1 MKLHTIFCRLFG
13 KLPEE
18 TSEGMKL
25 IKKTF
30 WRAFSVFKSIGK
42 FTTEELTNIPE
53 ITDESFF
60 MAFSV
65 HKPVS
70 KILTDRL

>member
-1 MKLHTIFCRLFG
+1 MKLHIIFRRLFG
-13 KLPEE
+13 KLPEKNI
-18 TSEGMKL
+18 EGMKL
-25 IKKTF
+25 IKTF
-30 WRAFSVFKSIGK
+30 WRVLSVFKSIGK
-42 FTTEELTNIPE
+42 FTTEELTNILE

-60 MAFSV
+60 TAFSI